1 MRHTKW
7 FLASSLLCS
16 TGVIADQADAS
27 TTTHTSVTEK
37 FRHGEKLPKEKY
49 AAGYNAYAGIQ
60 VENDSSFPNTYIT
73 ASFLY
78 YYANQGG
85 MDLADSAA
93 TVIGGGPTTAA
104 TSNSRTLSQDFAFK
118 PGFKVGV
125 GFGYNES
132 FLSADYTWIRSTTHT
147 NENAPFPQ
155 DSFAAGTTGSWV
167 MNNWFSQV
175 LPSGQTMSATN
186 VNSKWQLGLDI
197 GDLLINHAFYQ
208 GQQLI
213 VKPFLGLRGAWIRQ
227 GIDVTITP
235 PTAIFT
241 SLTSPTLTSKNSSNS
256 WAIGPRVGVDASY
269 LLGMGLRFEGKAAA
283 SLLVTQFTHVRHEEN
298 VGAPV
303 IASPSTLASQIKKY
317 NCLRPEADLGIG
329 LGWGKYL
336 SKGRYHFDLTAN
348 YDFLVFFEQNM
359 IRKLLDQ
366 TISGVSPAV
375 SNLYFQGLN
384 ITARFD
390 F

>member
-7 FLASSLLCS
+7 FLASSLLCC
-16 TGVIADQADAS
+16 TGVIADQAAPS
-27 TTTHTSVTEK
+27 TQTNITEK
-37 FRHGEKLPKEKY
+37 FRHGEKLPTEKY

-60 VENDSSFPNTYIT
+60 LENDSSFPNAYIT

-93 TVIGGGPTTAA
+93 TSTGGSPSTAA
-104 TSNSRTLSQDFAFK
+104 TSNSHTLSQDFAFK
-118 PGFKVGV
+118 PGFKVGI

-147 NENAPFPQ
+147 NSNAPSPG
-155 DSFAAGTTGSWV
+155 DGFAPGTAGCWV
-167 MNNWFSQV
+167 MNNWFQQTATATSQTV
-175 LPSGQTMSATN
+175 SATN

-227 GIDVTITP
+227 GIDVTVTP
-235 PTAIFT
+235 PAGTFT
-241 SLTSPTLTSKNSSNS
+241 SLNSPTITSTNSSNS
-256 WAIGPRVGVDASY
+256 WAIGPRVGLDASY
-269 LLGMGLRFEGKAAA
+269 LLGMGFRFEGRAAA
-283 SLLVTQFTHVRHEEN
+283 SLLVTQFTHVRHKEN
-298 VGAPV
+298 VVTPGQTPT
-303 IASPSTLASQIKKY
+303 TLASQIKKY
-317 NCLRPEADLGIG
+317 NCLRPEGDLGIG

-336 SKGRYHFDLTAN
+336 SQGRYHFDLTAN